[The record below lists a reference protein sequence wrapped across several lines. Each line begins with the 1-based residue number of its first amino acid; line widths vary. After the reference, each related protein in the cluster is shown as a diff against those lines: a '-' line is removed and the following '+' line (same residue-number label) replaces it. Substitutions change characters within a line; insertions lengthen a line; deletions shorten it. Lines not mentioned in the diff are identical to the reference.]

1 MYNEKLTRQEAL
13 LKLSGMLEIM
23 DMVQT
28 VYILSD
34 GDLTGAEVMRMIQ
47 DECDEF
53 NRQYEPNLVCM
64 VSSDGEIG

>member
-1 MYNEKLTRQEAL
+1 MYNENLTREEAL
-13 LKLSGMLEIM
+13 LKLSGMLELM

-64 VSSDGEIG
+64 VSSDDEIE